1 LLLRRKFFRVTQADY
16 FAVLGQPRQLALDRE
31 ELKRRFHELAAVQH
45 PDAVGNSTSDF
56 ALLNAAYH
64 ALDDPRLRLEHF
76 LKLNEQLPGDA
87 SNDVP
92 ADLADLFFSAAAVQK
107 NLRTTQEPAADASA
121 IARAVWQRER
131 GKIERELEGIA
142 TELDRRYTVAVRGME
157 TAGDAEEIDFARL
170 RQILQTLTYLDR
182 WRAKVR
188 EDLLRLRGV
197 SV

>member
-1 LLLRRKFFRVTQADY
+1 VTQGDY
-16 FAVLGQPRQLALDRE
+16 FAALGQPRRLALDRGQ
-31 ELKRRFHELAAVQH
+31 LKKRFHELASVQH
-45 PDAVGNSTSDF
+45 PDAVGNNASDF

-76 LKLNEQLPGDA
+76 LKLEEQLPADA

-107 NLRTTQEPAADASA
+107 RLRTTQEPATGASA
-121 IARAVWQRER
+121 IARAVWQRQR
-131 GKIERELEGIA
+131 GEIEHELQTIT
-142 TELDRRYTVAVRGME
+142 TELDARYTAALREME
-157 TAGDAEEIDFARL
+157 TAGDAEEVDFARL

-182 WRAKVR
+182 WRAKLR
-188 EDLLRLRGV
+188 EDLLRLNGV